1 MFDKLKNAA
10 SGKKF
15 INLVAVLLLVAAV
28 VVFVVPMFTSGDY
41 DKAYADNKAK
51 IEELQAELDSLQNKA
66 TADEVTPQSVQ
77 ANLNSASDI
86 GYKTA
91 SLQNNYRKIQTS
103 LSANADIE
111 KRGAAMTE
119 NANALRKYFFDGLNA
134 QSIWFNSEQTYT
146 WVFTTT
152 YSIADS
158 KIPCLFLCYEKP
170 EDAGSLLAYVR
181 ATYDSAQNKFVSF
194 TKANT
199 SLGDAYLNKQYTDK
213 DGNGK
218 VAEDGQ
224 STMPTVP
231 PNLQEVIDKQ
241 NGAGGD
247 E

>member
-1 MFDKLKNAA
+1 MLDKLKDVT

-15 INLVAVLLLVAAV
+15 INLVAVLLLVIAV
-28 VVFVVPMFTSGDY
+28 IVFVVPMFTSGDY
-41 DKAYADNKAK
+41 DEAYADNKAK
-51 IEELQAELDSLQNKA
+51 IEELKAELDSLENKS

-86 GYKTA
+86 GTKVA

-103 LSANADIE
+103 LSTNADSE
-111 KRGAAMTE
+111 KRGAAITE
-119 NANALRKYFFDGLNA
+119 NANALRKYFSDGLDA
-134 QSIWFNSEQTYT
+134 QSIWFNSTQTYT

-152 YSIADS
+152 FSIADS

-170 EDAGSLLAYVR
+170 EDTGSLLAYVR

-213 DGNGK
+213 DGNEK
-218 VAEDGQ
+218 VAEDSQ
-224 STMPTVP
+224 STIPTVS
-231 PNLQEVIDKQ
+231 PNLQDVIDKQ
-241 NGAGGD
+241 NGSGGD

>member
-41 DKAYADNKAK
+41 DEAYADNKAK
-51 IEELQAELDSLQNKA
+51 IEELKAELDSLENKS

-77 ANLNSASDI
+77 TNLNSASDI

-103 LSANADIE
+103 LSAKADAE

-119 NANALRKYFFDGLNA
+119 NANALREYFSDGLNA

-146 WVFTTT
+146 WIFTTT

-213 DGNGK
+213 DGNEK